1 MTVAQPTASLTWL
14 DHDAIAADRSMRL
27 LASLQEKE
35 ARDEFGIG
43 AIRDAISDQLFPGVS
58 TIQTRLRY
66 FFFIPWLFEGLDSQG
81 VSPAKYPQAARRAEV
96 QLLEHLRHNAAD
108 EYGIIGR
115 DSGAS
120 LKRLP
125 SSVYWA
131 GLSVWGIRQTS
142 GSLQQYFQAS
152 AERQRYLRQREKAP
166 LFESDGD
173 QPLQA
178 WHPEIIR
185 LRPKN
190 FPAGATL
197 HLTHD
202 ESSFL
207 LDRWRDTHPD
217 SLLTWLAVHGRDAEG
232 GAGSEGETAAQHI
245 WTHPEARRFP
255 LEIKLLVH
263 QARLFDI
270 LMRGAALLYNLLLAR
285 HAERKDLSQEFARAL
300 DAWAAEEVPDLQD
313 WQLNQ
318 FWPLV
323 TEKGH
328 NITRSTQHF
337 LEAWLRQVK
346 GSGGH
351 VGGSLSAK
359 DLIRDREI
367 QLKGKSSSRFLN
379 ASALRQWG
387 GRSGLGH
394 MSFRWRVADTLLRDW
409 RKGYQ
414 GFGND

>member
-1 MTVAQPTASLTWL
+1 MLVYGTTSEPFRAVARFSFLPCPTYGEHGLRWAGRCAATVPRRRPDPSSTPSFAITTVPQYLESWPCAAVSRKARRSKSSMTVAQPTASLTWL

-190 FPAGATL
+190 FPAGA
-197 HLTHD
+197 
-202 ESSFL
+202 
-207 LDRWRDTHPD
+207 
-217 SLLTWLAVHGRDAEG
+217 
-232 GAGSEGETAAQHI
+232 
-245 WTHPEARRFP
+245 
-255 LEIKLLVH
+255 
-263 QARLFDI
+263 
-270 LMRGAALLYNLLLAR
+270 
-285 HAERKDLSQEFARAL
+285 
-300 DAWAAEEVPDLQD
+300 
-313 WQLNQ
+313 
-318 FWPLV
+318 
-323 TEKGH
+323 
-328 NITRSTQHF
+328 
-337 LEAWLRQVK
+337 
-346 GSGGH
+346 
-351 VGGSLSAK
+351 
-359 DLIRDREI
+359 
-367 QLKGKSSSRFLN
+367 
-379 ASALRQWG
+379 
-387 GRSGLGH
+387 
-394 MSFRWRVADTLLRDW
+394 
-409 RKGYQ
+409 
-414 GFGND
+414 